1 MESWL
6 ASVRKSARTNN
17 NNNNN
22 AGRVS
27 LRGVRHAG
35 VSVAAAVAF
44 GLTRA
49 HEELRARTATSVSS
63 VPHTYGIIRLPAVVL
78 EYRGMSDERGGAAG
92 HQSAARDISCGLCG
106 GMFSLG
112 GHVTRTVRSR

>member
-6 ASVRKSARTNN
+6 ASVRKSARTT
-17 NNNNN
+17 NNNN

-49 HEELRARTATSVSS
+49 HEELRARTATPVSS

-78 EYRGMSDERGGAAG
+78 EYREKSDERGGAAG
-92 HQSAARDISCGLCG
+92 HQSAARD
-106 GMFSLG
+106 M
-112 GHVTRTVRSR
+112 